1 VRVGR
6 IPYLNVFPYYRGTV
20 CEHFEPFVEGPPS
33 VLGRMAAE
41 GLLDAAP
48 LAAVDTFRLEE
59 SFEPLGT
66 LGIASRG
73 PVQSVL
79 LFSRRPIDQL
89 SGARVVLSGE
99 SVTSAAL
106 TRMLLEDTNAG
117 DIHFD
122 VGEEVRSADAI
133 LAIGDRALR
142 LRKEPPFEICTDL
155 GELWYKKTHLP
166 FVFARWV
173 VRRSASPAD
182 KRRLEAGLKRAL
194 HQPLPEDIPNAA
206 GLTGV
211 EARQYLGHIVHTL
224 DETCLMGLQLFK
236 DKLHV
241 LT

>member
-1 VRVGR
+1 MRVGR

-20 CEHFEPFVEGPPS
+20 SEHWEPFVEGPPS
-33 VLGRMAAE
+33 VLGRMAAQD
-41 GLLDAAP
+41 LLDAAP

-79 LFSRRPIDQL
+79 LFSRSPAGQL
-89 SGARVVLSGE
+89 TGARVVLSGE

-106 TRMLLEDTNAG
+106 TRMLLEEANAG
-117 DIHFD
+117 DLRFE
-122 VGEEVRSADAI
+122 VGEDFRSADAF

-142 LRKEPPFEICTDL
+142 MKKEAFFEHCTDL
-155 GELWYKKTHLP
+155 GELWFARTHRP

-182 KRRLEAGLKRAL
+182 KRKLEADLRRAL
-194 HQPLPEDIPNAA
+194 HQPLPDEIPNAA
-206 GLTGV
+206 GLSSA
-211 EARQYLGHIVHTL
+211 EARRYLDHIVYHL
-224 DETCLMGLQLFK
+224 DEACLAGLQLFK
-236 DKLHV
+236 DRLHV